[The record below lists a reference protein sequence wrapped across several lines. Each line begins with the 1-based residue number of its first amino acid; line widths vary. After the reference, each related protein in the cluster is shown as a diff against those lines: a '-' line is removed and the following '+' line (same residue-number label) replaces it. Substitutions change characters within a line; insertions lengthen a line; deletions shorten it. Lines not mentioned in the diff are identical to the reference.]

1 MLLSP
6 TTNKP
11 WVHLV
16 LNLPQICFQVQDARN
31 IFKYAHQVS
40 SASGENKMREKITPY
55 TEKGKKG
62 YTFST
67 GMCWN
72 TEV

>member
-31 IFKYAHQVS
+31 IFNYAH
-40 SASGENKMREKITPY
+40 
-55 TEKGKKG
+55 
-62 YTFST
+62 
-67 GMCWN
+67 
-72 TEV
+72 